1 MTTDSS
7 NKPVAKTKGRPPKA
21 NNKTTSKSTD
31 KKPVSKIKVEPVV
44 EEVEETKE
52 PIVEE
57 VVTEEPK
64 VVVKEIVREVVKEV
78 PVQVESKK
86 KFESTDLITCRS
98 VVNGRVYMEGSASL
112 LHYTWMDFGDEV
124 DVEYRDLVAAV
135 RNKSGYIMRPFFV
148 IMNDDF
154 IQEFSFLK
162 ELYAKQYSAKDL
174 AKILSLDVNEMTEEI
189 KGLPGNVKE
198 ILKGIASTWI
208 ENGRLDSFKK
218 IKALDELLDT
228 DLSLIADMLSE

>member
-31 KKPVSKIKVEPVV
+31 KKPVSKIKA

-86 KFESTDLITCRS
+86 RFEPTDLITCRS

-162 ELYAKQYSAKDL
+162 EIYAKQYSAKDL